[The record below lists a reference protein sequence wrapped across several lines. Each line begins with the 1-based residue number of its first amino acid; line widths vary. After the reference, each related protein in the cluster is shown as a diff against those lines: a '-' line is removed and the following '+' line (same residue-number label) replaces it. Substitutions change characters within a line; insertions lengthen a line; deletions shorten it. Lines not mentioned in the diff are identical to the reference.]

1 MATIRAKIPHRNI
14 VSEPEFFKNQ
24 TTNYPSLVSRRK
36 SSFEGLNFEEITSFR
51 SLEDEYG
58 TINGLSLWCGPPWK
72 QHHTETYLP
81 AIYMGWFLQNL
92 SLQSSIF
99 SLIPDLVS
107 LLSDSW
113 GNPALERCFFPK
125 RVSSRSSRVPNQFNI
140 IRFRSETGRNSLRY
154 RGPVI
159 WNFVNRLVKVPESFY
174 SFKQILRK
182 YVKIIDNFSFDKGA
196 TVVAN
201 KKDHFIYS

>member
-1 MATIRAKIPHRNI
+1 MCKESMQKEIINNKKKPPARSLFYRNPD
-14 VSEPEFFKNQ
+14 EKRDFFYLSKVTKLTSCMNFRMIQ
-24 TTNYPSLVSRRK
+24 AVIKCFERSTVERIEENANEVSR
-36 SSFEGLNFEEITSFR
+36 
-51 SLEDEYG
+51 
-58 TINGLSLWCGPPWK
+58 C
-72 QHHTETYLP
+72 
-81 AIYMGWFLQNL
+81 FLKL
-92 SLQSSIF
+92 F
-99 SLIPDLVS
+99 S
-107 LLSDSW
+107 
-113 GNPALERCFFPK
+113 K

-201 KKDHFIYS
+201 KKDHFIYF